1 MTPIASIIYLAA
13 YSLVRVG
20 ALIVAGA
27 APSAP
32 PDPTEQPLHVLSAIV
47 GALCA
52 AGILAGIGAAAL
64 SAMGGLRAKNL
75 GEALGGVGRGL
86 FVVFICV
93 LLLAGSL
100 VTWFTT
106 TGGSSVITPVAH

>member
-20 ALIVAGA
+20 ALIVAGN
-27 APSAP
+27 AP

-106 TGGSSVITPVAH
+106 TGGSSVIIPVAH

>member
-1 MTPIASIIYLAA
+1 MIPIASIIYLAV
-13 YSLVRVG
+13 YSVIYLG
-20 ALIVAGA
+20 ALIVHGA
-27 APSAP
+27 PAPP

-52 AGILAGIGAAAL
+52 AGIMAGIGAAAL

-100 VTWFTT
+100 VTWFST
-106 TGGSSVITPVAH
+106 TGGSTIITPVAH

>member
-1 MTPIASIIYLAA
+1 MTPTVAILYLTMHAA
-13 YSLVRVG
+13 VRV
-20 ALIVAGA
+20 AAIIAGST
-27 APSAP
+27 PPPP

-52 AGILAGIGAAAL
+52 AGIMAGIGAAAL

-100 VTWFTT
+100 VTWFST
-106 TGGSSVITPVAH
+106 TGGSTIITPVAH